1 MGNKYHAIFKS
12 SKLSLIIRG
21 ILFSA
26 LGILCFCS
34 PLATMEF
41 FAKMIGVVIIITG
54 TVFFILEYKSAARSL
69 ETMRISASVLL
80 ITLGILIIIH
90 PEIIAI
96 LLGAFVLFEGI
107 DFTLNTVKYY
117 RAGAKGWWLMLLLG
131 LIVVGFGVWCIFV
144 PEITAATLS
153 VLFGIAFIGIG
164 CASFTALAGLNLV
177 EDYFEAA
184 KKASQDK
191 EDYVEAEVVK

>member
-1 MGNKYHAIFKS
+1 MFKS

-26 LGILCFCS
+26 LGILCFCA

-41 FAKMIGVVIIITG
+41 FAKMIGIVVIITG

-80 ITLGILIIIH
+80 LILGVLIIIH

-96 LLGAFVLFEGI
+96 LLGAFILFEGI

-131 LIVVGFGVWCIFV
+131 LLVVGFGVWSIFV

-153 VLFGIAFIGIG
+153 ILFGIAFIGIG

-177 EDYFEAA
+177 EDYFEASR
-184 KKASQDK
+184 KVLEDK

>member
-1 MGNKYHAIFKS
+1 MFKS
-12 SKLSLIIRG
+12 SKTSLTIRG

-34 PLATMEF
+34 PLATIEF
-41 FAKMIGVVIIITG
+41 FAKMLGVVIIITG
-54 TVFFILEYKSAARSL
+54 TVFFILEYKAAARSL
-69 ETMRISASVLL
+69 ETMRITASVLL
-80 ITLGILIIIH
+80 ITLGVLIIIH

-96 LLGAFVLFEGI
+96 LLGAFIFFEGV

-117 RAGAKGWWLMLLLG
+117 RAGAKSWWLMLLLG
-131 LIVVGFGVWCIFV
+131 LLVIGFGVWSIFV

-153 VLFGIAFIGIG
+153 ILFGIAFISIG

-177 EDYFEAA
+177 EDYLESAQ
-184 KKASQDK
+184 KASQNK

>member
-1 MGNKYHAIFKS
+1 MFKS
-12 SKLSLIIRG
+12 SKISLIIRG

-34 PLATMEF
+34 PVSTMEF
-41 FAKMIGVVIIITG
+41 FAKVAGIVIIITG
-54 TVFFILEYKSAARSL
+54 TVFFVMEYKAAARSL
-69 ETMRISASVLL
+69 ETMRISASVLMVALGVL
-80 ITLGILIIIH
+80 IMLH

-96 LLGAFVLFEGI
+96 LLGVFVLFEGI
-107 DFTLNTVKYY
+107 DFTLNTIKYY
-117 RAGAKGWWLMLLLG
+117 RAGAKGWWLMMLLG
-131 LIVVGFGVWCIFV
+131 LVIVGFGVWSIFV
-144 PEITAATLS
+144 PELTAATLS
-153 VLFGIAFIGIG
+153 ILFGIAFLGIG

-184 KKASQDK
+184 RKAIEDK

>member
-1 MGNKYHAIFKS
+1 MFKS

-21 ILFSA
+21 ILFTA

-34 PLATMEF
+34 PVGTMEF
-41 FAKMIGVVIIITG
+41 LAKVAGIVIIITG
-54 TVFFILEYKSAARSL
+54 TVLFILEYKAAARSL
-69 ETMRISASVLL
+69 ETMRLSASVLL
-80 ITLGILIIIH
+80 VTLGILIMIH

-96 LLGAFVLFEGI
+96 LLGVFILFEGI
-107 DFTLNTVKYY
+107 DFTLNTIKYHH
-117 RAGAKGWWLMLLLG
+117 AGAKGWILMLLLG
-131 LIVVGFGVWCIFV
+131 LVIVCFGVWSIFV
-144 PEITAATLS
+144 PEITTTTLS
-153 VLFGIAFIGIG
+153 ILFGIAFIGIG

-184 KKASQDK
+184 RKAIEDK

>member
-1 MGNKYHAIFKS
+1 MFKS
-12 SKLSLIIRG
+12 SKISLIVRG

-26 LGILCFCS
+26 LGILCFCA
-34 PLATMEF
+34 PIATMEF
-41 FAKMIGVVIIITG
+41 FAKMIGIVIIITG

-80 ITLGILIIIH
+80 IALGVLIIIH

-131 LIVVGFGVWCIFV
+131 IIVVGFGVWSIFV

-153 VLFGIAFIGIG
+153 ILFGIAFIGIG

-184 KKASQDK
+184 RKAIEDK

>member
-1 MGNKYHAIFKS
+1 MFKS

-26 LGILCFCS
+26 LGILCFCA

-41 FAKMIGVVIIITG
+41 FAKMIGIVVIITG

-80 ITLGILIIIH
+80 LILGVLIIIH

-96 LLGAFVLFEGI
+96 LLGAFILFEGI

-131 LIVVGFGVWCIFV
+131 LLVVGFGVWSVFV

-153 VLFGIAFIGIG
+153 ILFGIAFIGIG
-164 CASFTALAGLNLV
+164 CASFTALAGLTLV
-177 EDYFEAA
+177 EDYFEASR
-184 KKASQDK
+184 KVLEDK